1 MALLFCEFA
10 AGLRRLATDVGA
22 QVVLED
28 VEEGDEDRQL
38 RDQGDAGGKGVDFVL
53 LVEAHHL
60 LLHALFV
67 VLVFGL
73 DLFDL
78 RLQGLQ
84 SAHPFQL
91 FVGQRDQ
98 QGADEDRQGDDR
110 AAPGEA
116 DRIVEED
123 EDLVGDVDQELRRQL
138 EGDGQH
144 QALASRWYS
153 AGSTGPTRRVNLS
166 GTGSKPPWLKG
177 LQRSRR
183 QAPRTSPRAT
193 PKRSTASVA

>member
-1 MALLFCEFA
+1 MKRKLSPKNPAEWPCSA
-10 AGLRRLATDVGA
+10 ANSL
-22 QVVLED
+22 QVVLKD
-28 VEEGDEDRQL
+28 VEEGDEDGQL
-38 RDQGDAGGKGVDFVL
+38 GEERDAGGKGVDLVL

-67 VLVFGL
+67 VFVFGL

-78 RLQGLQ
+78 RLQDLQ
-84 SAHPFQL
+84 RTHPFEL

-98 QGADEDRQGDDR
+98 QRAGRDSESDDR

-116 DRIVEED
+116 DGVVEED
-123 EDLVGDVDQELRRQL
+123 EDFVGDVDEELRGEL
-138 EGDGQH
+138 DGDRGH
-144 QALASRWYS
+144 QERISPWWT
-153 AGSTGPTRRVNLS
+153 AGSTGPTRSVKRF

-183 QAPRTSPRAT
+183 QQASSRPRTT
-193 PKRSTASVA
+193 PKRSIDSVA